1 MDFAP
6 ARVIEQ
12 GNQLHVVHGDDAKLY
27 VEFSMEAIHQPA
39 LSEQE
44 GRPIYKDVPHIRIH
58 FPGDRT
64 KQIFRPVKVED
75 DQNGPSDA
83 VRFSRQWVAF
93 KAQQEQVQTG
103 TPLLE
108 WGPLTKSQA
117 MELKGLHIHTVE
129 QLAGIADNNL
139 TWLGA
144 RELRDKA
151 VAWLK
156 QADGGK
162 EALRLQGELDK
173 RDMDISNLK
182 EQMREMAERM
192 DAMQQA
198 DGGKKA
204 APTKKAAG
212 E

>member
-1 MDFAP
+1 MDFAQ
-6 ARVIEQ
+6 ARVVEQ

-27 VEFSMEAIHQPA
+27 VEFTLEAVHQPA

-64 KQIFRPVKVED
+64 KQIFRPVKMEAD
-75 DQNGPSDA
+75 YAGPADP
-83 VRFSRQWVAF
+83 VRFSRQWTAF
-93 KAQQEQVQTG
+93 MAQQEQVQTG

-129 QLAGIADNNL
+129 QLAGIADSNL

-162 EALRLQGELDK
+162 EAVRLQGELEK
-173 RDMDISNLK
+173 RDLDIANLR

-192 DAMQQA
+192 DATTQA

-204 APTKKAAG
+204 AAPKKIAG

>member
-1 MDFAP
+1 MDFAQ
-6 ARVIEQ
+6 AKVIEQ

-27 VEFSMEAIHQPA
+27 VEFTLEAVHQPA

-64 KQIFRPVKVED
+64 KQIFRPVKMED
-75 DQNGPSDA
+75 DHVGPADP

-103 TPLLE
+103 TPLIE

-144 RELRDKA
+144 RELREKA
-151 VAWLK
+151 IAWLK
-156 QADGGK
+156 QADSGK
-162 EALRLQGELDK
+162 EVIHLKAELEK
-173 RDMDISNLK
+173 RDIDIAHLK

-192 DAMQQA
+192 DAMTQA
-198 DGGKKA
+198 DSGKKA
-204 APTKKAAG
+204 AAVKKTAS